1 MKTKL
6 LSIAKLIVACL
17 IIHSLYNCNAQKDVE
32 QRRKLMMPKKDELPK
47 NYKKYDLKETRKSY
61 KVKKGKVKKTKKRL
75 TLYTNNQFLM
85 TLNG

>member
-6 LSIAKLIVACL
+6 LMIIKLI
-17 IIHSLYNCNAQKDVE
+17 IIYLVVQFFYSCNAQKDVE

-61 KVKKGKVKKTKKRL
+61 KVKKGKIKKTKKKIA
-75 TLYTNNQFLM
+75 LYSYSQFLF
-85 TLNG
+85 TLKG